1 MDPYEAI
8 SLLTMLAGVA
18 DSEVVKEVAQAL
30 DFQPL
35 ALASTATYVRQIRQ
49 NKVTSHFGWKDC
61 LEKLNKGQRSTT
73 EPTLLRPIQATK
85 NP

>member
-35 ALASTATYVRQIRQ
+35 ALASTATYVRQIGR
-49 NKVTSHFGWKDC
+49 
-61 LEKLNKGQRSTT
+61 
-73 EPTLLRPIQATK
+73 TK
-85 NP
+85 